1 MRRARRGGR
10 RRGDA
15 RPRARRRALR
25 EIRERQRRRHLRRGR
40 AISRPPCAHRPAG
53 AGGQSPPLV
62 HIFLVGPPGIGKS
75 SVAPILAHHFGAAVI
90 ELDREIQRRA
100 GKPNKDLIEQDG
112 MDRFRDV
119 ESSVLIRLART
130 PSWVVVDTGGGA
142 PIREDNRALMRSLGL
157 IVGLRG
163 SLDRVASGIAATQA
177 KRPYQNV
184 APRDRARRVLQERK
198 SAYADTDVTFDVDG
212 ATVDETARAIAA
224 WLVSARG
231 VRIDVADSERA
242 SPCRVLIRA
251 GLLDHV
257 GPHLADLGWRGRVA
271 VVSDAA
277 TASRYEA
284 AVLRSLDAVGLGSVG
299 IRVPGG
305 ERGKRLSV
313 AARLWDELAREGIG
327 RDGGILALGGG
338 SVGDVAG
345 FVAATYL
352 RGIRV
357 AQVPTTLLGMADA
370 SIGGKTA
377 IDIAA
382 GKNLVGAFHSPDA
395 VFADVTVLATLPARQ
410 LSSGLAEV
418 TKCAFLADRESVE
431 QLDRSLENVRAGD
444 LGAILAAVTIAA
456 EVKGGI
462 VSQDPRE
469 SGLRE
474 LLNFGHTMGHAYE
487 AASGYRVTHGEA
499 VAIGMVYATALAERL
514 ELTAPTLRPE
524 LENLLDRA
532 ALPKRARLP
541 KAVWSYVLR
550 DKKARAG
557 KLRWILPRRIG
568 RFSEVTDVGESAL
581 RAAARVVERAA

>member
-1 MRRARRGGR
+1 MY
-10 RRGDA
+10 
-15 RPRARRRALR
+15 L
-25 EIRERQRRRHLRRGR
+25 
-40 AISRPPCAHRPAG
+40 
-53 AGGQSPPLV
+53 
-62 HIFLVGPPGIGKS
+62 FLVGPPGIGKS
-75 SVAPILAHHFGAAVI
+75 SVSPALARHFGAAVV
-90 ELDREIQRRA
+90 ELDREIERRA
-100 GKPNKDLIEQDG
+100 GKSCKDVIEQEG
-112 MDRFRDV
+112 MERFREI
-119 ESSVLIRLART
+119 ESSVLLKLAPT

-142 PIREDNRALMRSLGL
+142 PIRDDNRAFMRRLGL

-163 SLDRVASGIAATQA
+163 SLTRVTSGIAATMA
-177 KRPYQNV
+177 KRPDQNV
-184 APRDRARRVLQERK
+184 SPGDRARAVLRERK
-198 SAYADTDVTFDVDG
+198 TAYADTDVTFDVDG
-212 ATVDETARAIAA
+212 ASIEGTARAIAA

-231 VRIDVADSERA
+231 VRIDVAGPER
-242 SPCRVLIRA
+242 PCRVLIRA

-257 GPHLADLGWRGRVA
+257 GPHLSDLGWRGRIA
-271 VVSDAA
+271 VVSDSA

-284 AVLRSLDAVGLGSVG
+284 AVHRSLEAVGLESVA
-299 IRVPGG
+299 IRVPRG
-305 ERGKRLSV
+305 EGGKRLSV
-313 AARLWDELAREGIG
+313 AARLWDSLARERIG
-327 RDGGILALGGG
+327 RDGGVLALGGG

-357 AQVPTTLLGMADA
+357 AQIPTTLLGMADA
-370 SIGGKTA
+370 SIGGKTG

-395 VFADVTVLATLPARQ
+395 VFADLTVLATLPARQ

-418 TKCAFLADRESVE
+418 TKCAFLADRESVA

-487 AASGYRVTHGEA
+487 AASSYRVTHGEA

-541 KAVWSYVLR
+541 KAVWSYILR

-568 RFSEVTDVGESAL
+568 RFSEVIDVGEPAL

>member
-1 MRRARRGGR
+1 M
-10 RRGDA
+10 
-15 RPRARRRALR
+15 
-25 EIRERQRRRHLRRGR
+25 
-40 AISRPPCAHRPAG
+40 
-53 AGGQSPPLV
+53 

-75 SVAPILAHHFGAAVI
+75 SVAPLLAHHFGAAVI
-90 ELDREIQRRA
+90 DLDHEIERRA
-100 GKPNKDLIEQDG
+100 GKSCKDVIEQDG
-112 MDRFRDV
+112 MDRFREV
-119 ESSVLIRLART
+119 ESSALQKLAPT

-142 PIREDNRALMRSLGL
+142 PIREENRALMRRLGL

-163 SLDRVASGIAATQA
+163 SLDRVTSGIAATMA
-177 KRPYQNV
+177 KRPNQNM
-184 APRDRARRVLQERK
+184 APRDRARAVLRERK
-198 SAYADTDVTFDVDG
+198 AAYTDTDVTFDVDG
-212 ATVDETARAIAA
+212 ASVAETARAIAA

-231 VRIDVADSERA
+231 VRIDVAGPERI
-242 SPCRVLIRA
+242 SRVLIRA

-257 GPHLADLGWRGRVA
+257 GPHLADLGWHGRVA

-284 AVLRSLDAVGLGSVG
+284 PVLRSLDAVGLGAVA
-299 IRVPGG
+299 IRIPGG

-313 AARLWDELAREGIG
+313 VARLWDSLAREGIG
-327 RDGGILALGGG
+327 RDGGIVALGGG

-395 VFADVTVLATLPARQ
+395 VFADLAVLATLPPRQ
-410 LSSGLAEV
+410 LSSGLAEI
-418 TKCAFLADRESVE
+418 TKCAFLADRESVT
-431 QLDRSLENVRAGD
+431 QLGRSLESVRAGD
-444 LGAILAAVTIAA
+444 LGTILAAVTIAA
-456 EVKGGI
+456 EVKGAI

-514 ELTAPTLRPE
+514 ELTAPSVRQE
-524 LENLLDRA
+524 LEKLLDQA
-532 ALPKRARLP
+532 ALPKRALLP
-541 KAVWSYVLR
+541 KAVWSFVLR

-557 KLRWILPRRIG
+557 QLRWILPRRIG

>member
-1 MRRARRGGR
+1 
-10 RRGDA
+10 
-15 RPRARRRALR
+15 
-25 EIRERQRRRHLRRGR
+25 
-40 AISRPPCAHRPAG
+40 
-53 AGGQSPPLV
+53 
-62 HIFLVGPPGIGKS
+62 
-75 SVAPILAHHFGAAVI
+75 
-90 ELDREIQRRA
+90 
-100 GKPNKDLIEQDG
+100 
-112 MDRFRDV
+112 
-119 ESSVLIRLART
+119 
-130 PSWVVVDTGGGA
+130 
-142 PIREDNRALMRSLGL
+142 
-157 IVGLRG
+157 
-163 SLDRVASGIAATQA
+163 
-177 KRPYQNV
+177 
-184 APRDRARRVLQERK
+184 
-198 SAYADTDVTFDVDG
+198 
-212 ATVDETARAIAA
+212 
-224 WLVSARG
+224 
-231 VRIDVADSERA
+231 
-242 SPCRVLIRA
+242 
-251 GLLDHV
+251 
-257 GPHLADLGWRGRVA
+257 
-271 VVSDAA
+271 
-277 TASRYEA
+277 
-284 AVLRSLDAVGLGSVG
+284 
-299 IRVPGG
+299 
-305 ERGKRLSV
+305 
-313 AARLWDELAREGIG
+313 
-327 RDGGILALGGG
+327 
-338 SVGDVAG
+338 
-345 FVAATYL
+345 
-352 RGIRV
+352 
-357 AQVPTTLLGMADA
+357 MADA

-487 AASGYRVTHGEA
+487 AACGYRVTHGEA

-568 RFSEVTDVGESAL
+568 RFSEVTDIGESAL

>member
-1 MRRARRGGR
+1 M
-10 RRGDA
+10 
-15 RPRARRRALR
+15 
-25 EIRERQRRRHLRRGR
+25 HLF
-40 AISRPPCAHRPAG
+40 
-53 AGGQSPPLV
+53 V
-62 HIFLVGPPGIGKS
+62 VGPPGIGKS
-75 SVAPILAHHFGAAVI
+75 SVAPALAHHFGAAVV
-90 ELDREIQRRA
+90 ELDREIERRA
-100 GKPNKDLIEQDG
+100 GKSCKDVIEQDG
-112 MDRFRDV
+112 MDRFRDL
-119 ESSVLIRLART
+119 ESSALHKLAPT

-142 PIREDNRALMRSLGL
+142 PIREDNRAFMRRRGL

-163 SLDRVASGIAATQA
+163 SLDRVTSGIAATIA
-177 KRPYQNV
+177 KRPNQDV
-184 APRDRARRVLQERK
+184 TARDRARAVMRERK
-198 SAYADTDVTFDVDG
+198 NAYADADVTFDVDG
-212 ATVDETARAIAA
+212 ATSDDTARAIAA

-231 VRIDVADSERA
+231 VRIDVAGSA
-242 SPCRVLIRA
+242 PATPCRVLIRA

-271 VVSDAA
+271 IVSDPA
-277 TASRYEA
+277 TASRYQA
-284 AVLRSLDAVGLGSVG
+284 AVLRSLEGVGLESVA

-313 AARLWDELAREGIG
+313 ATRLWDALAREGIG
-327 RDGGILALGGG
+327 RDGGIVALGGG

-370 SIGGKTA
+370 AIGGKTA

-395 VFADVTVLATLPARQ
+395 VFADLAVLATLPARQ

-418 TKCAFLADRESVE
+418 TKCAFLADRESVA
-431 QLDRSLENVRAGD
+431 QLARSLDRVRAGD
-444 LGAILAAVTIAA
+444 LGAILGALTIAA
-456 EVKGGI
+456 QVKAGI

-487 AASGYRVTHGEA
+487 AASAYRATHGEA
-499 VAIGMVYATALAERL
+499 VAIGMVYATALAEEL

-524 LENLLDRA
+524 LEKLLDRA
-532 ALPKRARLP
+532 ALPTRARLP
-541 KAVWSYVLR
+541 KAVWSFVLR

-557 KLRWILPRRIG
+557 NLRWILPRRIG
-568 RFSEVTDVGESAL
+568 RFSEVTDVGEPAL

>member
-1 MRRARRGGR
+1 M
-10 RRGDA
+10 
-15 RPRARRRALR
+15 
-25 EIRERQRRRHLRRGR
+25 HLF
-40 AISRPPCAHRPAG
+40 
-53 AGGQSPPLV
+53 V
-62 HIFLVGPPGIGKS
+62 VGPPGIGKS
-75 SVAPILAHHFGAAVI
+75 TVAPALARHFGAAVV
-90 ELDREIQRRA
+90 ELDREIERRA
-100 GKPNKDLIEQDG
+100 GKSCKDLIEQEG
-112 MDRFRDV
+112 MQRFR
-119 ESSVLIRLART
+119 EIEATVLQKLAPT

-142 PIREDNRALMRSLGL
+142 PISEGNRGFMRQRGL

-163 SLDRVASGIAATQA
+163 SLDRVTSGIAATMA
-177 KRPYQNV
+177 KRPNQEM
-184 APRDRARRVLQERK
+184 APRDRARAVLRERK
-198 SAYADTDVTFDVDG
+198 AAYADTDVTFDVDG
-212 ATVDETARAIAA
+212 ATSEETARAIAA

-231 VRIDVADSERA
+231 VRIDVAGPERA

-251 GLLDHV
+251 GLLEHV

-271 VVSDAA
+271 VVSDAQ
-277 TASRYEA
+277 TAARYEPDL
-284 AVLRSLDAVGLGSVG
+284 LRSLSAAGLKAMTL
-299 IRVPGG
+299 RVPAG
-305 ERGKRLSV
+305 ERGKQFRV
-313 AARLWDELAREGIG
+313 AARLWASLASYRVG
-327 RDGGILALGGG
+327 RDGGIIALGGG

-352 RGIRV
+352 RGIRL

-395 VFADVTVLATLPARQ
+395 VFADLAVLATLPPRQ

-418 TKCAFLADRESVE
+418 TKCAFLADRESVA
-431 QLDRSLENVRAGD
+431 QLARSLEKVRAGD
-444 LGAILAAVTIAA
+444 LGAILAAVSIAA

-487 AASGYRVTHGEA
+487 AASGYRATHGEA
-499 VAIGMVYATALAERL
+499 VAIGMVYATALAEKL
-514 ELTAPTLRPE
+514 ELTATTVRPE

-532 ALPKRARLP
+532 ALPTRARLP
-541 KAVWSYVLR
+541 KGVWSFVLQ

-568 RFSEVTDVGESAL
+568 QFSEVTDVGEPAL

>member
-1 MRRARRGGR
+1 M
-10 RRGDA
+10 
-15 RPRARRRALR
+15 
-25 EIRERQRRRHLRRGR
+25 HL
-40 AISRPPCAHRPAG
+40 
-53 AGGQSPPLV
+53 
-62 HIFLVGPPGIGKS
+62 FLVGPPGIGKS
-75 SVAPILAHHFGAAVI
+75 SVAPVLARHFGAAVV

-100 GKPNKDLIEQDG
+100 GKPNRDLIEQDG
-112 MDRFRDV
+112 MDRFREV
-119 ESSVLIRLART
+119 ESNALMRLART

-142 PIREDNRALMRSLGL
+142 PIREDNRRLMRSLGL

-184 APRDRARRVLQERK
+184 APRDRARQVLRERK

-212 ATVDETARAIAA
+212 ASIEETGRAIAA

-231 VRIDVADSERA
+231 VRIDVADPDRTS
-242 SPCRVLIRA
+242 SCRVLVRA

-257 GPHLADLGWRGRVA
+257 GPHLADLGWSGRVA
-271 VVSDAA
+271 VVSDPA
-277 TASRYEA
+277 TAKRYEG
-284 AVLRSLDAVGLGSVG
+284 AVLRSLDAVGLGSVT

-305 ERGKRLSV
+305 ERGKRLAV
-313 AARLWDELAREGIG
+313 AARLWDSLANEGIG

-352 RGIRV
+352 RGIRI
-357 AQVPTTLLGMADA
+357 AQIPTTLLGMADA

-395 VFADVTVLATLPARQ
+395 VFADLTVLATLPPRQ
-410 LSSGLAEV
+410 VSSGLAEV
-418 TKCAFLADRESVE
+418 TKCAFLADRESVA
-431 QLDRSLENVRAGD
+431 QLGRSLESVRAGD
-444 LGAILAAVTIAA
+444 LGAVLAAVTIAA

-487 AASGYRVTHGEA
+487 AASSYRVTHGEA
-499 VAIGMVYATALAERL
+499 VAIGMVYATALAEQL
-514 ELTAPTLRPE
+514 DLTAPTLRPE
-524 LENLLDRA
+524 LENLLERA
-532 ALPKRARLP
+532 ALPTRARLP

-557 KLRWILPRRIG
+557 RLRWILPRRIG
-568 RFSEVTDVGESAL
+568 RFSEVTDVGEAAL
-581 RAAARVVERAA
+581 RAAGRVVERAA

>member
-1 MRRARRGGR
+1 M
-10 RRGDA
+10 
-15 RPRARRRALR
+15 
-25 EIRERQRRRHLRRGR
+25 HL
-40 AISRPPCAHRPAG
+40 
-53 AGGQSPPLV
+53 
-62 HIFLVGPPGIGKS
+62 FLVGPPGIGKS
-75 SVAPILAHHFGAAVI
+75 SVAPALARHFGAAVI
-90 ELDREIQRRA
+90 ELDREIERRA
-100 GKPNKDLIEQDG
+100 GKSCKDVIEQDG
-112 MDRFRDV
+112 MARFREI
-119 ESSVLIRLART
+119 ESSVLQKLAPT

-142 PIREDNRALMRSLGL
+142 PIRDENRAFMRRLGL

-163 SLDRVASGIAATQA
+163 SLERVTSGIAATMA
-177 KRPYQNV
+177 KRPDQDV
-184 APRDRARRVLQERK
+184 SPSERARAVLRERK
-198 SAYADTDVTFDVDG
+198 AAYADSDVTFDVDG
-212 ATVDETARAIAA
+212 ASVEGTARAIAA

-231 VRIDVADSERA
+231 VRIDVAGPER
-242 SPCRVLIRA
+242 PCRVLIRA

-257 GPHLADLGWRGRVA
+257 GPHLADLGWRGRIA
-271 VVSDAA
+271 LVSDRA

-284 AVLRSLDAVGLGSVG
+284 PVHRSLAAVGLDAVTVH
-299 IRVPGG
+299 VPGG
-305 ERGKRLSV
+305 ESGKRLSV
-313 AARLWDELAREGIG
+313 AARLWDALAREGIG
-327 RDGGILALGGG
+327 RDGGVLALGGG

-345 FVAATYL
+345 FAAATYL
-352 RGIRV
+352 RGIRI
-357 AQVPTTLLGMADA
+357 AQIPTTLLGMADA

-395 VFADVTVLATLPARQ
+395 VFADLTVLATLPARQ

-418 TKCAFLADRESVE
+418 TKCAFLADRESVA
-431 QLDRSLENVRAGD
+431 QLDRSLESVRAGD
-444 LGAILAAVTIAA
+444 LGAILGAVTIAA
-456 EVKGGI
+456 EVKGSI

-487 AASGYRVTHGEA
+487 AASDYRVTHGEA
-499 VAIGMVYATALAERL
+499 VAVGMVYATALAETL
-514 ELTAPTLRPE
+514 ELTAPTLRRD

-541 KAVWSYVLR
+541 KAVWSYILR

-568 RFSEVTDVGESAL
+568 RFSEVIDVGEPAL

>member
-1 MRRARRGGR
+1 M
-10 RRGDA
+10 
-15 RPRARRRALR
+15 
-25 EIRERQRRRHLRRGR
+25 HL
-40 AISRPPCAHRPAG
+40 
-53 AGGQSPPLV
+53 
-62 HIFLVGPPGIGKS
+62 FLVGPPGIGKS
-75 SVAPILAHHFGAAVI
+75 SVAPALARHFGASVVD
-90 ELDREIQRRA
+90 LDREIERRA
-100 GKPNKDLIEQDG
+100 GKSCKDVIEQEG
-112 MDRFRDV
+112 MERFREV
-119 ESSVLIRLART
+119 ESTVLQKLAPT
-130 PSWVVVDTGGGA
+130 PSWVIVDTGGGA
-142 PIREDNRALMRSLGL
+142 PIRDDNRAFMRRLGL

-163 SLDRVASGIAATQA
+163 SLERVTRGIAATMA
-177 KRPYQNV
+177 KRPNQDV
-184 APRDRARRVLQERK
+184 SPGERARAVLRERK
-198 SAYADTDVTFDVDG
+198 AAYADSDVTFDVDG
-212 ATVDETARAIAA
+212 ATVEDTARAIAA

-231 VRIDVADSERA
+231 VRIDVVGPER
-242 SPCRVLIRA
+242 PCRVLIRA

-271 VVSDAA
+271 VVSDRA

-284 AVLRSLDAVGLGSVG
+284 AVHRSLEAVGLSS
-299 IRVPGG
+299 ITIAVPGG
-305 ERGKRLSV
+305 ESGKRLSV
-313 AARLWDELAREGIG
+313 AARLWDSLAREGIG
-327 RDGGILALGGG
+327 RDGGVLALGGG

-352 RGIRV
+352 RGVRV
-357 AQVPTTLLGMADA
+357 AQIPTTLLGMADA
-370 SIGGKTA
+370 AIGGKTA

-382 GKNLVGAFHSPDA
+382 GKNLVGVFHSPDA
-395 VFADVTVLATLPARQ
+395 VFADLTVLATLPARQ
-410 LSSGLAEV
+410 FSSGLAEV
-418 TKCAFLADRESVE
+418 TKCAFLADRESVA
-431 QLDRSLENVRAGD
+431 QLDRSLENVRSGD

-499 VAIGMVYATALAERL
+499 VAIGMVYATALAEKL

-532 ALPKRARLP
+532 ALPKRAHLP
-541 KAVWSYVLR
+541 KAVWSYILR

-568 RFSEVTDVGESAL
+568 RFSEVIDVGEPAL

>member
-1 MRRARRGGR
+1 M
-10 RRGDA
+10 
-15 RPRARRRALR
+15 
-25 EIRERQRRRHLRRGR
+25 HL
-40 AISRPPCAHRPAG
+40 
-53 AGGQSPPLV
+53 
-62 HIFLVGPPGIGKS
+62 FLVGPPGIGKS
-75 SVAPILAHHFGAAVI
+75 SVAPALAHHFGAAVI

-119 ESSVLIRLART
+119 ESSVLTRLVPT

-142 PIREDNRALMRSLGL
+142 PIREENRALMRRLGL
-157 IVGLRG
+157 IIGLRG

-212 ATVDETARAIAA
+212 ATSDETARAIAA

-231 VRIDVADSERA
+231 VRIDVAGPER
-242 SPCRVLIRA
+242 PCRVLIRA
-251 GLLDHV
+251 GVLEHV
-257 GPHLADLGWRGRVA
+257 GPHLADLGWRGQVA
-271 VVSDAA
+271 VVSDAP
-277 TASRYEA
+277 TAARYEPDL
-284 AVLRSLDAVGLGSVG
+284 LRSLASVGLKAVTL
-299 IRVPGG
+299 RVPAG
-305 ERGKRLSV
+305 ERGKQFGI
-313 AARLWDELAREGIG
+313 AARLWASLASYGIG
-327 RDGGILALGGG
+327 RDGGIIALGGG

-352 RGIRV
+352 RGIRL

-395 VFADVTVLATLPARQ
+395 VFADLAVLATLPARQ

-418 TKCAFLADRESVE
+418 TKCAFLADRESVA
-431 QLDRSLENVRAGD
+431 QLARSLGNVRAGD

-487 AASGYRVTHGEA
+487 AASGYRATHGEA
-499 VAIGMVYATALAERL
+499 VAIGMVYATALAEKL
-514 ELTAPTLRPE
+514 ELTAATVRPE
-524 LENLLDRA
+524 LENLLQRSD
-532 ALPKRARLP
+532 LPTRARLP
-541 KAVWSYVLR
+541 RAVWSYVLR

-568 RFSEVTDVGESAL
+568 QFSEVTDVSEPAL

>member
-1 MRRARRGGR
+1 M
-10 RRGDA
+10 
-15 RPRARRRALR
+15 
-25 EIRERQRRRHLRRGR
+25 
-40 AISRPPCAHRPAG
+40 
-53 AGGQSPPLV
+53 

-75 SVAPILAHHFGAAVI
+75 SVAPVLAHHFGAAVV

-119 ESSVLIRLART
+119 ESAVLERLVRT

-142 PIREDNRALMRSLGL
+142 PIREDNRALMRSHGL

-177 KRPYQNV
+177 KRPYQKV

-212 ATVDETARAIAA
+212 ASVEETARAIAA

-231 VRIDVADSERA
+231 VRIDVAGRER
-242 SPCRVLIRA
+242 PCRVLIRA

-271 VVSDAA
+271 VVSDRA

-284 AVLRSLDAVGLGSVG
+284 AVRHSLDAVGLSSVP

-305 ERGKRLSV
+305 ESGKRLSV
-313 AARLWDELAREGIG
+313 AARLWDALAREGIG

-352 RGIRV
+352 RGIHI
-357 AQVPTTLLGMADA
+357 AQIPTTLLGMADA

-395 VFADVTVLATLPARQ
+395 VFADLTVLATLPARQ
-410 LSSGLAEV
+410 ISSGLAEV
-418 TKCAFLADRESVE
+418 TKCAFLADRESVA
-431 QLDRSLENVRAGD
+431 QLNRSLENVRAGD

-499 VAIGMVYATALAERL
+499 VAIGMVYATALAEKL

-541 KAVWSYVLR
+541 KAVWSYILQ

-568 RFSEVTDVGESAL
+568 RFSEVIDVGEPAL
-581 RAAARVVERAA
+581 RAAAGVVERAA

>member
-1 MRRARRGGR
+1 M
-10 RRGDA
+10 
-15 RPRARRRALR
+15 
-25 EIRERQRRRHLRRGR
+25 
-40 AISRPPCAHRPAG
+40 
-53 AGGQSPPLV
+53 

-75 SVAPILAHHFGAAVI
+75 SVAPALARHFGASVV
-90 ELDREIQRRA
+90 ELDREIERRA
-100 GKPNKDLIEQDG
+100 GKSCKDVIEQDG
-112 MDRFRDV
+112 MERFREV
-119 ESSVLIRLART
+119 ESSVLHKLAPT

-142 PIREDNRALMRSLGL
+142 PIRDDNRAFMRRLGL

-163 SLDRVASGIAATQA
+163 SLERVTAGIAATMA
-177 KRPYQNV
+177 KRPNQSV
-184 APRDRARRVLQERK
+184 SPGERARAVLRERK
-198 SAYADTDVTFDVDG
+198 AAYADSDVTFDVDG
-212 ATVDETARAIAA
+212 ASVEDTARAIAA

-231 VRIDVADSERA
+231 VRIDVVGPER
-242 SPCRVLIRA
+242 PCRVLIRA
-251 GLLDHV
+251 GLLEHV

-271 VVSDAA
+271 VVSDRA
-277 TASRYEA
+277 TASRYGA
-284 AVLRSLDAVGLGSVG
+284 AVRRSLDAVGLKSVALS
-299 IRVPGG
+299 VPGG
-305 ERGKRLSV
+305 ETGKRLSV
-313 AARLWDELAREGIG
+313 AARLWDALAREGLG
-327 RDGGILALGGG
+327 RDGGVLALGGG

-352 RGIRV
+352 RGVRV
-357 AQVPTTLLGMADA
+357 AQIPTTLLGMADA

-377 IDIAA
+377 IDVAA

-395 VFADVTVLATLPARQ
+395 VFADLSVLATLPARQ

-418 TKCAFLADRESVE
+418 TKCAFLADRASVA
-431 QLDRSLENVRAGD
+431 QLDRSLEHVRAGD

-462 VSQDPRE
+462 VSEDPRE

-499 VAIGMVYATALAERL
+499 VAIGMVYATALAEKL

-541 KAVWSYVLR
+541 NAVWSYILR
-550 DKKARAG
+550 DKKARGG

-568 RFSEVTDVGESAL
+568 RFSEVIDVGEPAL

>member
-1 MRRARRGGR
+1 M
-10 RRGDA
+10 
-15 RPRARRRALR
+15 
-25 EIRERQRRRHLRRGR
+25 
-40 AISRPPCAHRPAG
+40 
-53 AGGQSPPLV
+53 

-75 SVAPILAHHFGAAVI
+75 SVAPVLAHHFGAAVI

-119 ESSVLIRLART
+119 ESSVLTRLAPT

-142 PIREDNRALMRSLGL
+142 PIREDNRALMRRLGL

-212 ATVDETARAIAA
+212 ASVAETARAIAA

-231 VRIDVADSERA
+231 VRIDVSGPER
-242 SPCRVLIRA
+242 PCRVLIRA

-271 VVSDAA
+271 VVSDRA
-277 TASRYEA
+277 TASRYEP
-284 AVLRSLDAVGLGSVG
+284 AVLRSLESVDLKSVA

-313 AARLWDELAREGIG
+313 AARLWDSLAREGIG

-352 RGIRV
+352 RGVRV

-395 VFADVTVLATLPARQ
+395 VFADLATLPSRQ

-418 TKCAFLADRESVE
+418 AKCAFLADRESVA
-431 QLDRSLENVRAGD
+431 QLGRSLESVRAGD
-444 LGAILAAVTIAA
+444 LGTILSAVTIAA
-456 EVKGGI
+456 EVKAGI

-487 AASGYRVTHGEA
+487 AASSYRVTHGEA
-499 VAIGMVYATALAERL
+499 VAIGMVYATALAETL
-514 ELTAPTLRPE
+514 ELTAPALRPE
-524 LENLLDRA
+524 LESLLERA
-532 ALPKRARLP
+532 ALPTRARLP
-541 KAVWSYVLR
+541 KAVWSFVLR

-557 KLRWILPRRIG
+557 GLRWILPRRIG
-568 RFSEVTDVGESAL
+568 RFSEVTDIGEPAL

>member
-1 MRRARRGGR
+1 M
-10 RRGDA
+10 
-15 RPRARRRALR
+15 
-25 EIRERQRRRHLRRGR
+25 HLF
-40 AISRPPCAHRPAG
+40 I
-53 AGGQSPPLV
+53 
-62 HIFLVGPPGIGKS
+62 VGPPGIGKS
-75 SVAPILAHHFGAAVI
+75 SIAPALARHFGASVV
-90 ELDREIQRRA
+90 ELDREIERRA
-100 GKPNKDLIEQDG
+100 GKSCRDVIEQDG
-112 MDRFRDV
+112 MERFRDL
-119 ESSVLIRLART
+119 ESSALLRLAPT

-142 PIREDNRALMRSLGL
+142 PIREDNRAFMRKLGL

-163 SLDRVASGIAATQA
+163 SLERVTSGIAATMA
-177 KRPYQNV
+177 KRPDQGR
-184 APRDRARRVLQERK
+184 PPGERARAVLRERRA
-198 SAYADTDVTFDVDG
+198 AYADTDVTFDVDG
-212 ATVDETARAIAA
+212 ASVGETARAVAA

-231 VRIDVADSERA
+231 VRIDIADPDRS

-257 GPHLADLGWRGRVA
+257 GSHLADLGWRGRVA
-271 VVSDAA
+271 VVSDKA
-277 TASRYEA
+277 TASRYET
-284 AVLRSLDAVGLGSVG
+284 AVLRSLDSVGLGSVA

-305 ERGKRLSV
+305 ERGKRLPV
-313 AARLWDELAREGIG
+313 AARLWDALAREGIG
-327 RDGGILALGGG
+327 RDGGIVALGGG

-395 VFADVTVLATLPARQ
+395 VFADLAVLATLPPRQ

-418 TKCAFLADRESVE
+418 TKCAFLADRESVA
-431 QLDRSLENVRAGD
+431 QLERSLESVRAGD

-456 EVKGGI
+456 EVKGAI
-462 VSQDPRE
+462 VSRDPLE

-487 AASGYRVTHGEA
+487 AASTYRVTHGEA
-499 VAIGMVYATALAERL
+499 VAIGMVYATALAEKL
-514 ELTAPTLRPE
+514 ELTAPTVRQE
-524 LENLLDRA
+524 LEKLLGLA
-532 ALPKRARLP
+532 GLPTRARLP
-541 KAVWSYVLR
+541 KTVWSFVLR

-568 RFSEVTDVGESAL
+568 RFSEVTDVGEPAL
-581 RAAARVVERAA
+581 RGAARIVERAA

>member
-1 MRRARRGGR
+1 M
-10 RRGDA
+10 
-15 RPRARRRALR
+15 
-25 EIRERQRRRHLRRGR
+25 
-40 AISRPPCAHRPAG
+40 
-53 AGGQSPPLV
+53 

-75 SVAPILAHHFGAAVI
+75 SVAPLLARHFGAAVI
-90 ELDREIQRRA
+90 ELDREIHRRA
-100 GKPNKDLIEQDG
+100 RKPNKDVIEQDG
-112 MDRFRDV
+112 MDRFRDL
-119 ESSVLIRLART
+119 ESSVLLRLAPT

-142 PIREDNRALMRSLGL
+142 PIRDDNRALMRRLGL

-163 SLDRVASGIAATQA
+163 SLDRIASGIAATQA

-184 APRDRARRVLQERK
+184 APRDRARRVLQERRA
-198 SAYADTDVTFDVDG
+198 AYADADVTFDVDG
-212 ATVDETARAIAA
+212 ATADETARAIAA

-231 VRIDVADSERA
+231 VRIDVAGPER
-242 SPCRVLIRA
+242 PCRVLIRA
-251 GLLDHV
+251 GVLDHV

-271 VVSDAA
+271 VVSDRA
-277 TASRYEA
+277 TATRYEA
-284 AVLRSLDAVGLGSVG
+284 ALTSSLDAAGLETVA

-327 RDGGILALGGG
+327 RDGGIVALGGG
-338 SVGDVAG
+338 SIGDVAG

-395 VFADVTVLATLPARQ
+395 VFADLAVLATLPPRQ

-418 TKCAFLADRESVE
+418 AKCAFLADRESVA
-431 QLDRSLENVRAGD
+431 QLARSLASVRAGD
-444 LGAILAAVTIAA
+444 LGTILAAVTIAA
-456 EVKGGI
+456 EVKGAI
-462 VSQDPRE
+462 VSRDPRE

-487 AASGYRVTHGEA
+487 AASAYRVTHGEA
-499 VAIGMVYATALAERL
+499 VAVGMVYATALAE
-514 ELTAPTLRPE
+514 ELALAAPTVRHE
-524 LENLLDRA
+524 LENLLERA
-532 ALPKRARLP
+532 ALPTRARLP
-541 KAVWSYVLR
+541 KAVWRFVLR

-568 RFSEVTDVGESAL
+568 RFSEVTDVGEPAL

>member
-1 MRRARRGGR
+1 M
-10 RRGDA
+10 
-15 RPRARRRALR
+15 
-25 EIRERQRRRHLRRGR
+25 
-40 AISRPPCAHRPAG
+40 
-53 AGGQSPPLV
+53 

-75 SVAPILAHHFGAAVI
+75 SVAPLLAHRFGAAVI

-112 MDRFRDV
+112 MDRFREV
-119 ESSVLIRLART
+119 ESSVLKRLART

-142 PIREDNRALMRSLGL
+142 PIREDNRASMRRLGL

-212 ATVDETARAIAA
+212 ATVEETARAIAA

-231 VRIDVADSERA
+231 VRVDVAGPER
-242 SPCRVLIRA
+242 PCRVLIRA

-257 GPHLADLGWRGRVA
+257 GPHLVDLGWRGQVA
-271 VVSDAA
+271 VVSDAP
-277 TASRYEA
+277 TAALYEPDL
-284 AVLRSLDAVGLGSVG
+284 LRSLTSVGLKAVTL
-299 IRVPGG
+299 RVPAG
-305 ERGKRLSV
+305 ERAKQFSI
-313 AARLWDELAREGIG
+313 AARLWASLASYRVG
-327 RDGGILALGGG
+327 RDGGIVALGGG

-352 RGIRV
+352 RGIRL

-395 VFADVTVLATLPARQ
+395 VFADLAVLATLPARQ
-410 LSSGLAEV
+410 FSSGLAEV
-418 TKCAFLADRESVE
+418 TKCAFLADRESVA

-462 VSQDPRE
+462 VSADPRE

-499 VAIGMVYATALAERL
+499 VAIGMVYATALAEKL
-514 ELTAPTLRPE
+514 DLTAPTVRQE
-524 LENLLDRA
+524 LEKLLTRA
-532 ALPKRARLP
+532 ALPTRARLP
-541 KAVWSYVLR
+541 KAVWDFVLR

-557 KLRWILPRRIG
+557 QLRWILPRRIG
-568 RFSEVTDVGESAL
+568 RFSEVTDVGDSAL

>member
-1 MRRARRGGR
+1 M
-10 RRGDA
+10 
-15 RPRARRRALR
+15 
-25 EIRERQRRRHLRRGR
+25 
-40 AISRPPCAHRPAG
+40 
-53 AGGQSPPLV
+53 

-75 SVAPILAHHFGAAVI
+75 SVAPVLAHHFGAAVV

-100 GKPNKDLIEQDG
+100 GKPNKDLIAQEG

-119 ESSVLIRLART
+119 ESSALQKLPST

-142 PIREDNRALMRSLGL
+142 PIRVDNRTAMRRLGL

-177 KRPYQNV
+177 RRPYQNL
-184 APRDRARRVLQERK
+184 APRDLALQERK
-198 SAYADTDVTFDVDG
+198 TAYADTDVTFDVDG
-212 ATVDETARAIAA
+212 ASVQETARAIAA

-231 VRIDVADSERA
+231 VRIDVAGPER
-242 SPCRVLIRA
+242 PCRVLIRA

-257 GPHLADLGWRGRVA
+257 GSHLVDLGWRGRVA

-277 TASRYEA
+277 TASRYED
-284 AVLRSLDAVGLGSVG
+284 AVLRSLEGVGLDSVAVH
-299 IRVPGG
+299 VPGG

-313 AARLWDELAREGIG
+313 AARLWDALAHEGVG

-395 VFADVTVLATLPARQ
+395 VFADIAVLATLPARQ

-418 TKCAFLADRESVE
+418 TKCAFLADRESVA
-431 QLDRSLENVRAGD
+431 QLQRSLENVRAGD

-499 VAIGMVYATALAERL
+499 VAIGMVYATALAEKL
-514 ELTAPTLRPE
+514 ELTAPTFRQE
-524 LENLLDRA
+524 LESLLDRA
-532 ALPKRARLP
+532 ALPKRTRLP
-541 KAVWSYVLR
+541 KAVWSYVLQ

-568 RFSEVTDVGESAL
+568 RFSEVTDVAEPAL
-581 RAAARVVERAA
+581 RAAARIVERAA